1 MVWHCDTAKTLEPF
15 LSLRRSPLLAPATE
29 SVSSVRWRL
38 LSSAGDNSYGSKLVP
53 QNVVVYYW
61 QMTSNDQLI
70 SLDLVFKHLTQTLFR
85 SVTSVKTL
93 HLIHG
98 CSMKSHHRCLN
109 PDFPNASRFRF
120 DPFACQC
127 FSSLKRY
134 DWDETSGTWEK
145 MSKLELSWGDF
156 SSLWFTVDGWCCGH
170 RSPSGHLERRHVLA
184 WESSFFGIFG
194 HGESYSVCI
203 CHGIC
208 GLFGE
213 KGGKNR
219 LAVRCCGAVG
229 MSFAQR
235 DDGPKWSKCNAW
247 MKWLPCPKR
256 CPKGWGCNIGKDTLL
271 HKSAQTPPKLLSSA
285 VHCYPFPKNMPKKRS
300 DRNNKL
306 FPTGGWGFPAIICN
320 NICQKP
326 ISNISGHLKFPH
338 FQ

>member
-53 QNVVVYYW
+53 QNVVVYYL

-184 WESSFFGIFG
+184 WESSFFGICG

-208 GLFGE
+208 VACLGKKVE
-213 KGGKNR
+213 KIDLLCGVVVLLACR
-219 LAVRCCGAVG
+219 LPSGMTGPNDPNAMLEWSGCHVRSGV
-229 MSFAQR
+229 
-235 DDGPKWSKCNAW
+235 
-247 MKWLPCPKR
+247 
-256 CPKGWGCNIGKDTLL
+256 
-271 HKSAQTPPKLLSSA
+271 
-285 VHCYPFPKNMPKKRS
+285 
-300 DRNNKL
+300 
-306 FPTGGWGFPAIICN
+306 
-320 NICQKP
+320 QKA
-326 ISNISGHLKFPH
+326 GVAT
-338 FQ
+338 